1 MFENL
6 ESNRDTILHVD
17 KKVVLVIYYSGI
29 PCFAY
34 MMAELSNFINYQ
46 LVNVQKLVE
55 RITKTQE
62 NSLLP
67 AFIDFIYI
75 NRDCLNKSVGSVHI
89 RVNFRIKK
97 DFWSH
102 II

>member
-1 MFENL
+1 M
-6 ESNRDTILHVD
+6 
-17 KKVVLVIYYSGI
+17 LVIYYSGI

-62 NSLLP
+62 NSLFPTFLG
-67 AFIDFIYI
+67 FIYI
-75 NRDCLNKSVGSVHI
+75 NRDFYYKPVGLLNI
-89 RVNFRIKK
+89 WVNFRWIY
-97 DFWSH
+97 DFWSN
-102 II
+102 IENF